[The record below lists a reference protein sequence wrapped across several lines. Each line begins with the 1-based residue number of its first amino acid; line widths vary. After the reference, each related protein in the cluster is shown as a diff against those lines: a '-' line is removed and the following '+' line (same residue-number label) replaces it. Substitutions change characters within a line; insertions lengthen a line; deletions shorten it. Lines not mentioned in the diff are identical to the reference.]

1 MSKVNERLESGDHLV
16 SLTPSFEAVLFAMLD
31 VWIEFLSRGPFG
43 SFCFQL
49 VTAISSSRLDIL
61 IS

>member
-43 SFCFQL
+43 PFCLQL